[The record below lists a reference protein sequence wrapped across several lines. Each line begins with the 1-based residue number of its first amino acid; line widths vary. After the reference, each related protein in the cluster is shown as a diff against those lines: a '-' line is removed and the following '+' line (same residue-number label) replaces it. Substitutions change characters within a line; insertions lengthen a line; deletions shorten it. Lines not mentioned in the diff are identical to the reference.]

1 MTPQHIRLLL
11 LAGAGVAGGIAL
23 RGAGTGPA
31 WPWWA
36 YPVLAAVAALAV
48 PMLLGSAGTG
58 GTYQRVT
65 QLWAVLR
72 AVATVLAAAG
82 LTALA
87 AAQAGAGHSRWPPA
101 ALALAAGLVAGM
113 GLVKLALRTARTR
126 RTP

>member
-23 RGAGTGPA
+23 RGTGTGPA

-65 QLWAVLR
+65 QLWAALR

-82 LTALA
+82 LTALSVP
-87 AAQAGAGHSRWPPA
+87 QTGAGHSLWPPA

-113 GLVKLALRTARTR
+113 GLVKLALRKARTR
-126 RTP
+126 ETP

>member
-1 MTPQHIRLLL
+1 MTPRHLRLLL
-11 LAGAGVAGGIAL
+11 LAGAGVALGIAL

-36 YPVLAAVAALAV
+36 YPVLAAVTALAV

-87 AAQAGAGHSRWPPA
+87 AALAGAGHSPWAPA
-101 ALALAAGLVAGM
+101 ALALATGLVAGM
-113 GLVKLALRTARTR
+113 GLVKLALRKARSPETG
-126 RTP
+126 